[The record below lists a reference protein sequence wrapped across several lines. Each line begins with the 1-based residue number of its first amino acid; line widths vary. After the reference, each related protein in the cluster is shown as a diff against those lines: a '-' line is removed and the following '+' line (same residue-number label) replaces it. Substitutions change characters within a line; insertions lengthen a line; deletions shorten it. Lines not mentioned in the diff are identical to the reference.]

1 MITRWAAMSYSGSW
15 VLLSF
20 NVVRKNLGDDA
31 GADSLATFTNREAQ
45 TFLAGDRRNELDLQA
60 HVVARHHHLG
70 AFGQRHQPRHVRR
83 PEIKLRPVALEERR
97 VATTF
102 LFLQDVDL
110 AHEVLVRRDAPRLG
124 QHLPALDLLALGPT
138 EQRPDVVA
146 RATLVQQLPE
156 HLHAGH
162 HRLHGVLEPD
172 DLDLLADLHDSALHP
187 ARDHRAAATDRKYV
201 LNRHQERL
209 VDLPLRLL
217 DERVAGVQQLQHR
230 RLAQLALIAFQRLQR
245 AAADD
250 RRVVARVLVLRK
262 KLTQLHID
270 QVQQLRVLLGNHVDL
285 VQVHN
290 DGGDADLAPQQDVLA
305 CLRHRAVRGR
315 HHQDRAVHLR
325 RARDHILDVV
335 RVPGA
340 VDVGIV
346 PILRLVLHVR
356 DRDRDAALSLFGR
369 LVDLVVRQELREALL
384 RQHLGDRRRQRRLA
398 VVDVTDRPDVQVG
411 LVPDEFF
418 FRHRS
423 RPLLRLRVVRR
434 SIRSRASAP
443 ARNARTAW
451 CTSPVLV
458 SWNGRQWNSQTY
470 WPGVL
475 RH

>member
-1 MITRWAAMSYSGSW
+1 M
-15 VLLSF
+15 
-20 NVVRKNLGDDA
+20 NLGDNA
-31 GADSLATFTNREAQ
+31 GADGLATLANREAQ
-45 TFLAGDRRNELDLQA
+45 TLLHRDRRQKLDLQA
-60 HVVARHHHLG
+60 HVVPGHHHLC
-70 AFGQRHQPRHVRR
+70 ALRQRHQARHVRR
-83 PEIKLRPVALEERR
+83 PEVELWPVPLEERR
-97 VATTF
+97 VTATL

-110 AHEVLVRRDAPRLG
+110 AHEVLVRRDAPRRRE
-124 QHLPALDLLALGPT
+124 HLSALDLLALRPT
-138 EQRPDVVA
+138 EQRPDVVPGP
-146 RATLVQQLPE
+146 TFVQQLAE
-156 HLHAGH
+156 HLDAGDD
-162 HRLHGVLEPD
+162 RLHGVLEPD
-172 DLDLLADLHDSALHP
+172 DLDLLADLHDAALHAP
-187 ARDHRAAATDRKYV
+187 RDDRAAATDRKYI

-305 CLRHRAVRGR
+305 RLRHRAVRGR

-325 RARDHILDVV
+325 RARDHVLDVV

-340 VDVGIV
+340 VDVRVV
-346 PILRLVLHVR
+346 PLLRLVLHVR

-369 LVDLVVRQELREALL
+369 LVDLVVRQELREALF